1 MATKRY
7 ALWFVF
13 CLVLGCAAAS
23 DPSEKRAQRAP
34 QVAQA
39 PNANPPV
46 PDGPAVPVERKIIYT
61 SQIEVI
67 VDDLKVAQQR
77 LEELVQPVQ
86 QAGGYVARQEIN
98 GRTGYHRQS
107 SWTIRVPLSKFDGF
121 VAEVEKLGELQ
132 RNSRDAQDVT
142 EAYADLDARLR
153 NKQASEARLLSHL
166 EKTGDLKDTL
176 EIERELSRV
185 RGEIEQLQGQL
196 SLLKNKTDL
205 ATVTLTL
212 HERENYTPP
221 STPDFSTQ
229 ISRTFAES
237 WKGML
242 LLGKGLALIGVGAS
256 PWLIATGILLFP
268 VWIVRRR
275 RPKSH

>member
-1 MATKRY
+1 MVATRS
-7 ALWFVF
+7 AGWIVF
-13 CLVLGCAAAS
+13 CLVVGCGTAS
-23 DPSEKRAQRAP
+23 DRSEKRSQHAP

-39 PNANPPV
+39 PNGNPPV
-46 PDGPAVPVERKIIYT
+46 PDGPAVPEERKIIYT
-61 SQIEVI
+61 SQIEVV
-67 VDDLKVAQQR
+67 VDDLGAAQQR
-77 LEELVQPVQ
+77 LEELIRPVQ
-86 QAGGYVARQEIN
+86 LAGGYVARQEIS

-107 SWTIRVPLSKFDGF
+107 SWTIRVPLAKFDGF
-121 VAEVEKLGELQ
+121 IAEVEKLGELQ

-153 NKQASEARLLSHL
+153 NKQASEVRLLSHL

-176 EIERELSRV
+176 EVERELSRV

-196 SLLKNKTDL
+196 NLLKNKTDL
-205 ATVTLTL
+205 ATVAVTL
-212 HERENYTPP
+212 HERENYTPT

-242 LLGKGLALIGVGAS
+242 LLGKGLVLIIVGLG
-256 PWLIATGILLFP
+256 PWLIAGGILLLP
-268 VWIVRRR
+268 VWLVRRR
-275 RPKSH
+275 YAKS